1 LCALF
6 AAAPP
11 AFIAI
16 LAAGRSSIVEPPL
29 RAMTWIAAHLSS
41 AVAVGSIDD
50 EEMSFIVGVD

>member
-16 LAAGRSSIVEPPL
+16 LAAGRSSIVEPPCHDVD
-29 RAMTWIAAHLSS
+29 AAHLSS
-41 AVAVGSIDD
+41 AVAVGRIDD